1 MVEDEVE
8 TNLYEKTLYV
18 IYAIIDNQKN
28 WLSIYVKWEVFLLA
42 KVGFGL
48 DLTECVLTKQ
58 KGNLKYVSPKTGKAV
73 SMKAAGKW
81 KNKLLILPEFL
92 INETIPNIDEISQ
105 GLKITEN
112 FLIKFSISINKKL
125 PFSRNNFI
133 KNLY

>member
-1 MVEDEVE
+1 
-8 TNLYEKTLYV
+8 
-18 IYAIIDNQKN
+18 
-28 WLSIYVKWEVFLLA
+28 
-42 KVGFGL
+42 
-48 DLTECVLTKQ
+48 
-58 KGNLKYVSPKTGKAV
+58 
-73 SMKAAGKW
+73 MKAAGKW